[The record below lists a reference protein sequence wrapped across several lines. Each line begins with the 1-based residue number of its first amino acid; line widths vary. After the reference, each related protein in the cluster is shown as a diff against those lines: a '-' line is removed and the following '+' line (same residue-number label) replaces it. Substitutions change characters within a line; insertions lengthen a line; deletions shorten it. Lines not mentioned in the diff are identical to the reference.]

1 MTAKKHVFL
10 SYCHDNRD
18 EVARLRE
25 DLIAAGESVWWDRD
39 ILPGEDWKFAI
50 RKAMKASYAVVL
62 CLSAEIEGRSQ
73 SGVYPELL
81 DAINIYRELT
91 PGSIYLIPIRL
102 SPCEIP
108 PVEIDATRT
117 LDRLQYLD
125 LFPGTRRAAGLQLL
139 LASLR
144 KITGHP

>member
-18 EVARLRE
+18 EVARLRS
-25 DLIAAGESVWWDRD
+25 DLIAAGESVWWDED

-50 RKAMKASYAVVL
+50 RTAMKDSYAVVL
-62 CLSAEIEGRSQ
+62 CLSAEIEARSQ

-81 DAINIYRELT
+81 DAINFYRELN
-91 PGSIYLIPIRL
+91 PGSIYLIPARL
-102 SPCEIP
+102 SSCEIP
-108 PVEIDATRT
+108 PVELDATRT

-125 LFPGTRRAAGLQLL
+125 LFPGAQRTTGLQRL
-139 LASLR
+139 LAALR
-144 KITGHP
+144 KTPGRP